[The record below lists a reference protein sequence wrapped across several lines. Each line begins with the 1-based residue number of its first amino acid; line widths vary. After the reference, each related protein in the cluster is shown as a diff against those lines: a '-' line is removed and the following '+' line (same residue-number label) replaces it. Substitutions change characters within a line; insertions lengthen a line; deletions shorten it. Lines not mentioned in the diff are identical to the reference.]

1 MLGQKLYTSAV
12 PPCLTLLRPLSL
24 YVNTKVLLTQTSAS
38 YLHKEPFPLFG
49 SPSEAHSHLF
59 RIPAHTRRRLSE
71 MLTQEL
77 LTLLHRFT
85 TVNCNTAEPWCQ
97 GDRSKFSKSAEYLGD
112 EQKKTVVKL
121 QNITHYIAFSDKYQ
135 WKTVYQ
141 ISKKDFSTACK
152 RDIIV

>member
-97 GDRSKFSKSAEYLGD
+97 GDRSKFSKNAEYLGD
-112 EQKKTVVKL
+112 EQKKLLWSFKISRIISPF
-121 QNITHYIAFSDKYQ
+121 QININGKRYIKYQ
-135 WKTVYQ
+135 
-141 ISKKDFSTACK
+141 K
-152 RDIIV
+152 RTFQLPANVI